1 YYPTNT
7 LVTGYDIIGF
17 WVSRMIFSG
26 LAYTGKAPFDT
37 VLIHGL
43 VRDALGRKMS
53 KSLGNGIDPLEIID
67 RFGADALRFTLATG
81 NSPGN
86 DMRFSDEKVEAS
98 RNFANKLW
106 NAARFVLMNL
116 GDEEPAPHIPADLAL
131 EDKWIL
137 QQYNTLV
144 KEVTENLDRFELGI
158 AVQKLYDFIWDVLCD
173 WYIELSK
180 IRLNA
185 EDENLKN
192 TARAVLVYVMSNT
205 LKLLHP
211 FMPFI
216 TEEIWQTLPHEGE
229 SIMVSPWPVYSD
241 ELNYRTEQAAMEQI
255 MTAIKA
261 IRNRRAEMNVP
272 PSRKAHLMIA
282 TKETAVFADAEP
294 YFVRLASASGLEVGD
309 GDEAF
314 RTDSCVS
321 IVTENATLY
330 LPMAELVDLEA
341 ERNRLAK
348 ELENVEKRLQQIN
361 NKLANQGF
369 LAKAPADVI
378 EEQRAN
384 QRKLAEKA
392 ELIRASLKNLG

>member
-1 YYPTNT
+1 
-7 LVTGYDIIGF
+7 
-17 WVSRMIFSG
+17 
-26 LAYTGKAPFDT
+26 
-37 VLIHGL
+37 
-43 VRDALGRKMS
+43 
-53 KSLGNGIDPLEIID
+53 
-67 RFGADALRFTLATG
+67 
-81 NSPGN
+81 
-86 DMRFSDEKVEAS
+86 
-98 RNFANKLW
+98 
-106 NAARFVLMNL
+106 
-116 GDEEPAPHIPADLAL
+116 
-131 EDKWIL
+131 
-137 QQYNTLV
+137 
-144 KEVTENLDRFELGI
+144 
-158 AVQKLYDFIWDVLCD
+158 
-173 WYIELSK
+173 
-180 IRLNA
+180 
-185 EDENLKN
+185 
-192 TARAVLVYVMSNT
+192 
-205 LKLLHP
+205 
-211 FMPFI
+211 
-216 TEEIWQTLPHEGE
+216 
-229 SIMVSPWPVYSD
+229 
-241 ELNYRTEQAAMEQI
+241 MEQI

-314 RTDSCVS
+314 RTDGCVS

-341 ERNRLAK
+341 ERKRLAK